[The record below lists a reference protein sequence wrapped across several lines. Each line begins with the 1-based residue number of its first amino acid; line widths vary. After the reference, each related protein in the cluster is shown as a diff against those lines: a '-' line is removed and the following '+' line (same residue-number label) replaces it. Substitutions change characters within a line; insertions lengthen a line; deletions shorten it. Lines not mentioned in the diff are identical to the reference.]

1 MKFKTTKFSSEGLGG
16 NCVKF
21 CTSYI
26 SHYNYGMFHTT
37 FMFYECIEGC
47 PVLPQV
53 VLGFT

>member
-37 FMFYECIEGC
+37 FMFYECI
-47 PVLPQV
+47 VLPV
-53 VLGFT
+53 VLNI